1 MNQENEN
8 KNYTNDDIEPLL
20 RNEPT
25 DAYTRVSDKNAN
37 KDEDI
42 PSISFFTLFRFAS
55 RTDKLCT
62 FIATITSVI
71 CGCLIPLNTLL
82 FTAYIQNM
90 VDFGRS
96 VHDGVSHVDGFLQST
111 KAFATN
117 YSLVGAASIVLSY
130 IGNVL
135 MNRSA
140 HNQVYRIRQAY
151 LKAALT
157 QDFEYFDTH
166 QTGDFA
172 TKMSDH
178 VVKIEDGIGEK
189 LEMFFFYQAV
199 FLSSVTMALIKGWK
213 LAILC
218 LISHSFSF
226 FVFGAS
232 GWMTSKL
239 SEREAKLSS
248 KAGAV
253 VEEVFSSIRTVYAF
267 SGQKKEIDRY
277 DQLLAEAR
285 SVNIK
290 KGFLIA
296 IFVGLKKVYF
306 FGSYALSFWIGYT
319 FVIEEPNTYDIA
331 TMLAVL
337 YGITIASMNF
347 EMASPLMETFG
358 TATGAGAQIFRLID
372 NVPKINNSDAGVHM
386 DSMYGNISLNNVVF
400 HYPSRPDVP
409 VLKGVSLSVQRGQT
423 VALVGHSGCG
433 KSTIIQLLSR
443 CYDVI
448 DGSIT
453 IDEVDIRNVSVKWL
467 RSKIGVVGQE
477 PVLFNTT
484 VQENIRYGRDD
495 ATDFEVE
502 CAAILANA
510 QEFIRKLP
518 LAREGRTTIVVA
530 HRLSTI
536 RNVDKI
542 YVLKDGIIVESGNHN
557 ELMSERGYYYDMV
570 MLQSSPETSDTTSDK
585 NFKQN
590 ISMDQGI
597 DDEKYV
603 DETVQE
609 KHENLD
615 EIPKALFFTV
625 MKLCTPEWKSL
636 AVATFCSVVMGFS
649 APLYTMIL
657 GDFIGVLS
665 YPNTNFVLAQIQYY
679 ALTLISVG
687 IIAGFISSI
696 MTFLFTLAGEHLTT
710 RLKKLMF
717 EKILQQEIG
726 YFDEKNNSTGCL
738 CARLSG
744 ETASVHGAT
753 GQRIGTTLQ
762 SFSTILFATGA
773 AMYYEWHLGLVVM
786 SFAPLLIIITYMEG
800 KLISEESKGIAK
812 AMESSST
819 IAVEAVA
826 NVRTVSALGK
836 EDFFVKE
843 YARQLK
849 PALQIA
855 RQATHMRGLIFGLS
869 RGIYELVYSASLFYG
884 GTLIVYHNVNHGVVL
899 KTAETL
905 IIGCSSTAS
914 HFAYTPN
921 FQKGLS
927 AAGRIIQL
935 LNRQS
940 KITNPEM
947 PARDFRASGNASLRN
962 VLFKYPTRPSVKVLE
977 NFNLD
982 IEKDKTIA
990 FVGPSG
996 CGKSTIIQLLERYY
1010 DPNEGIVA
1018 QENIPLPTLRLDD
1031 LRQTIGFVQ
1040 QEPVLFDRT
1049 IAENIAYGD
1058 NTRQASMEEI
1068 IKVAKQANIH
1078 EFITNLPIGY
1088 ETNVGKKGTQLS
1100 GGQKQRI
1107 AIARALIRRPRILF
1121 LDEATSALDTESEKV
1136 VQEALD
1142 AAKAGRTCVLIA
1154 HRLSTVRDAD
1164 AICVLS
1170 GGLVAERGT
1179 HRELMQLKGLY
1190 YKLNRR
1196 GCNM

>member
-1 MNQENEN
+1 
-8 KNYTNDDIEPLL
+8 
-20 RNEPT
+20 
-25 DAYTRVSDKNAN
+25 
-37 KDEDI
+37 
-42 PSISFFTLFRFAS
+42 
-55 RTDKLCT
+55 
-62 FIATITSVI
+62 
-71 CGCLIPLNTLL
+71 
-82 FTAYIQNM
+82 M

-96 VHDGVSHVDGFLQST
+96 VHDGTPQVEVFLQAAKT
-111 KAFATN
+111 FAIY
-117 YSLVGAASIVLSY
+117 YSLVGGVTMVLSY
-130 IGNVL
+130 IGTVL
-135 MNRSA
+135 MNTSA
-140 HNQVYRIRQAY
+140 YNQVYRIRQAY
-151 LKAALT
+151 LKAALN
-157 QDFEYFDTH
+157 QDIEYFDTN
-166 QTGDFA
+166 QIGDFA

-178 VVKIEDGIGEK
+178 VVKLEDGIGEK
-189 LEMFFFYQAV
+189 VEMFFFYQAA
-199 FLSSVTMALIKGWK
+199 FLSCVIMALIKGWK
-213 LAILC
+213 LALLC
-218 LISHSFSF
+218 LVSLPVSFCL
-226 FVFGAS
+226 FGAS
-232 GWMTSKL
+232 GWIASKL
-239 SEREAKLSS
+239 SEREAELSS

-253 VEEVFSSIRTVYAF
+253 VEEVFSAIRTVYAF

-290 KGFLIA
+290 KGFLEA
-296 IFVGLKKVYF
+296 IFMGLQEFYIY
-306 FGSYALSFWIGYT
+306 GSYALSFWIGYKLM
-319 FVIEEPNTYDIA
+319 INEPKTYDVE
-331 TMLAVL
+331 TMLAVFF
-337 YGITIASMNF
+337 GITMASMHF
-347 EMASPLMETFG
+347 EMASPLMDTFG

-372 NVPKINNSDAGVHM
+372 NVPKINNSDAGVAM

-453 IDEVDIRNVSVKWL
+453 IDEIDIRNVSVKWL

-495 ATDFEVE
+495 ASDFEVE
-502 CAAILANA
+502 SAAILANA
-510 QEFIRKLP
+510 HEFIRKLP
-518 LAREGRTTIVVA
+518 LGYNTLVGERGASLSGGQKQRIAIARAIIRDPSILLLDEATSALDTASEAKVQKALDRASEGRTTIVVA

-542 YVLKDGIIVESGNHN
+542 YVLKEGMIVESGNHN

-570 MLQSSPETSDTTSDK
+570 MLQSSPETPDAVISDV
-585 NFKQN
+585 NFKRN
-590 ISMDQGI
+590 ISMEQGI
-597 DDEKYV
+597 DDDEDFEEIVEEEKQSP
-603 DETVQE
+603 DETAVA
-609 KHENLD
+609 
-615 EIPKALFFTV
+615 PFSTV
-625 MKLCTPEWKSL
+625 IKLSTPEWKSIT
-636 AVATFCSVVMGFS
+636 VATFCSIVMGFS
-649 APLYTMIL
+649 APLFGLIL
-657 GDFIGVLS
+657 GDFVGVLS
-665 YPNTNFVLAQIQYY
+665 NPDTNFVEAQIRKY
-679 ALTLISVG
+679 AFTFIGIG
-687 IIAGFISSI
+687 IIFGIAELL
-696 MTFLFTLAGEHLTT
+696 TAFLFTLAGEHLTT

-717 EKILQQEIG
+717 EKLLQQEIG
-726 YFDEKNNSTGCL
+726 YFDDKSNSTGCL

-744 ETASVHGAT
+744 EAASVHAAT
-753 GQRIGTTLQ
+753 GQRIGTILQ
-762 SFSTILFATGA
+762 SVSTLLFATTA
-773 AMYYEWHLGLVVM
+773 AMYYEWRLGLVVL
-786 SFAPLLIIITYMEG
+786 SFAPLLIAITYIEG
-800 KLISEESKGIAK
+800 RLVSEESMGIAK
-812 AMESSST
+812 AMESSSM

-836 EDFFVKE
+836 EDFFVEE

-855 RQATHMRGLIFGLS
+855 RRATHMRGLIFGLS
-869 RGIYELVYSASLFYG
+869 RGIYDFVYSASLYYG
-884 GTLIVYHNVNHGVVL
+884 GTLMVYHNVDYGVVL
-899 KTAETL
+899 KAAETL
-905 IIGCSSTAS
+905 IMGSSSAAS
-914 HFAYTPN
+914 AFAYAPD

-935 LNRQS
+935 LNRRS
-940 KITNPEM
+940 KIKNPEI
-947 PARDFRASGNASLRN
+947 PASEDFKGTGNASLRK

-977 NFNLD
+977 NFDLD
-982 IEKDKTIA
+982 IEKNKTIA
-990 FVGPSG
+990 LVGPSG

-1010 DPNEGIVA
+1010 DPDEGIVA
-1018 QENIPLPTLRLDD
+1018 QDNIPLPTLRLDD
-1031 LRQTIGFVQ
+1031 VRQTIGFVQ

-1058 NTRQASMEEI
+1058 NTRQAGIEEI
-1068 IKVAKQANIH
+1068 IEVAIQANIH
-1078 EFITNLPIGY
+1078 EFITTLSMGY

-1107 AIARALIRRPRILF
+1107 AIARALIRQPRILF

-1179 HRELMQLKGLY
+1179 HKELMQLKGLY
-1190 YKLNRR
+1190 YNLNRR
-1196 GCNM
+1196 GL